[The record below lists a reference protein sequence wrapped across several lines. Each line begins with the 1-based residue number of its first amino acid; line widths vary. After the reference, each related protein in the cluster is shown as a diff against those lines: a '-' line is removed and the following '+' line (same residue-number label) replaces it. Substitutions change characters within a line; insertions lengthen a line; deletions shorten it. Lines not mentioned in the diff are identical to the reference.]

1 MATTETSDD
10 TSVDHPRTDPAA
22 PRERSLGGGPL
33 ESVELGSSFADRIP
47 ELALPWKAMRP
58 EHPAILAL
66 NEPLAR
72 ELGIDPG
79 SLRGERGV
87 RWLLGNELSEGSRPV
102 AQVYS
107 GHQFGA
113 YSPRLG
119 DGRAL
124 LLGEIVDAAGTMRDL
139 HLKGS
144 GRTPFARGGDGFA
157 AVGPMLREY
166 LMGEAMHALGI
177 PTTRALTVVA
187 TGQRVMRDDSLDPL
201 PGAVLAR
208 VASSHLRVGTFQY
221 ARSLG
226 DIELL
231 RRLADFAIE
240 RHYPELAAREHPYL
254 ALLEAV
260 IDAQARLVA
269 SWMLVGFVHG
279 VMNTDNMTISGE
291 TIDYGPCAFMDA
303 YDPATVF
310 SSIDH
315 RGRYAYGAQPAV
327 AGWNLT
333 RFAEAVL
340 PLLSDDPGEA
350 ERLALGALQR
360 FGGAYD
366 EAWTAGMRRKLG
378 LASGDADRAAGGAGA
393 AGVTGTAGVTGAAG
407 AAEATGAAGGS
418 GAAEAAGTADDEVA
432 PSADD
437 ESVAALAAELLRE
450 LHEQGLDYTGA
461 FRALA
466 EAARVRGGRGAGG
479 VAGAGGAGAGSG
491 GGAGGAEPESYAELF
506 RDGREPGPWFERWL
520 SLSPDPAAM
529 DAVNPVYIPRN
540 HLVDEA
546 LVAATD
552 GDLAPFEELLDAVT
566 RPYAVR
572 PGLERYA
579 APDPEGRRH
588 ITYCGT

>member
-10 TSVDHPRTDPAA
+10 DTIADHPRTDPAA
-22 PRERSLGGGPL
+22 PHARSLGSGPL
-33 ESVELGSSFADRIP
+33 ESIELGSSFADRIP
-47 ELALPWKAMRP
+47 ELALPWNAMRP
-58 EHPAILAL
+58 EHPEILAL

-72 ELGIDPG
+72 ELRIDP
-79 SLRGERGV
+79 SILRGERGV

-124 LLGEIVDAAGTMRDL
+124 LLGEIVDMAGALRDL

-177 PTTRALTVVA
+177 PTTRALAVVA

-226 DIELL
+226 NIELL
-231 RRLADFAIE
+231 RRLADFAVE
-240 RHYPELAAREHPYL
+240 RQYPEVGAREHPYL

-350 ERLALGALQR
+350 ERLALEALQR

-366 EAWTAGMRRKLG
+366 EAWTTGMRGKLG
-378 LASGDADRAAGGAGA
+378 LASGGGNR
-393 AGVTGTAGVTGAAG
+393 AAG
-407 AAEATGAAGGS
+407 AAEVAGTAGAAGTD
-418 GAAEAAGTADDEVA
+418 GAADDELA

-437 ESVAALAAELLRE
+437 ETVAALAAELLRE
-450 LHEQGLDYTGA
+450 LHEQRLDYTGA

-466 EAARVRGGRGAGG
+466 EAARVQGGRA
-479 VAGAGGAGAGSG
+479 AGAGGGAGA
-491 GGAGGAEPESYAELF
+491 AGGADPESYAELF
-506 RDGREPGPWFERWL
+506 RDGKKPGSWFERWL
-520 SLSPDPAAM
+520 SLDPDPAAM

-552 GDLAPFEELLDAVT
+552 GDLAPFEEILDAVT

-579 APDPEGRRH
+579 APGPEGRLH